1 MFTFHKTLWTLFCH
15 GILPSSCIRAE
26 MGLGKTGGDNT
37 QENGKQT
44 PEVSLNIS
52 QLLYFTFLI

>member
-1 MFTFHKTLWTLFCH
+1 
-15 GILPSSCIRAE
+15 